1 MIRTGNLWTWPSTP
15 DKVFYELGDSVQ
27 VISPP
32 EVAGSKTQYKYNQAI
47 TTKNKVSL
55 YVNFSRVTHV
65 TKSCHTRNTTF
76 LFLIN
81 LLLRCHTCIHMYKL
95 PIRVGLIKIILDYH
109 IL

>member
-1 MIRTGNLWTWPSTP
+1 MLSSI
-15 DKVFYELGDSVQ
+15 
-27 VISPP
+27 
-32 EVAGSKTQYKYNQAI
+32 KTQYKYNQAI

-81 LLLRCHTCIHMYKL
+81 LLLRCQTFIHMCKL
-95 PIRVGLIKIILDYH
+95 PIHVGLI
-109 IL
+109 